1 MFPKTTVCGIGI
13 IATSTPSNSVKYL
26 ISFLFLLLGFVAQ
39 AQPVGN
45 EYLYFSIIEVTGS
58 DTVVIEKKFIH
69 HSPRIKKLRIKNYRI
84 NDFSPSHLVFLRLS
98 MDNYYCTPI
107 NRNNSRLQIIKDR
120 RDTMNL
126 IINNAKGTVFLQ
138 TTFQEGNFVVNIQQK
153 DYDQNSRKLVRNSV
167 TTALDISRVN
177 WREIKSGLKI
187 K

>member
-1 MFPKTTVCGIGI
+1 M
-13 IATSTPSNSVKYL
+13 VKYL

-58 DTVVIEKKFIH
+58 DTVVIDKKFIH

-84 NDFSPSHLVFLRLS
+84 KDLSPSHLGFRRLS
-98 MDNYYCTPI
+98 MDSYYCTPI

-126 IINNAKGTVFLQ
+126 VINNAKGTVFLQ
-138 TTFQEGNFVVNIQQK
+138 TTFQEGNFVINLQQK
-153 DYDQNSRKLVRNSV
+153 DYEQAPKKRVRASG
-167 TTALDISRVN
+167 TMALDISRLN
-177 WREIKSGLKI
+177 WREIKSEEK
-187 K
+187 